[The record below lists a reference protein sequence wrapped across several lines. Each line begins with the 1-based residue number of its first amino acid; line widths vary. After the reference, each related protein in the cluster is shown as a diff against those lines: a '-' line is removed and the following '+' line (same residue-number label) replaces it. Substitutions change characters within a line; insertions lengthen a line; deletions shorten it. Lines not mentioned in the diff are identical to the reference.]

1 MGEGLS
7 CAECGRIT
15 HRDDNDVLGAREGNV
30 FCPRCGRESESE
42 RVPGLD
48 GVILG
53 GQTGPGARPLHPD
66 WVRKVRDQCAEARVP
81 FYFKQWGEWVP
92 WGGAGYTPKSYR
104 PMDADGIWMQPYSD
118 RSAEWWTP
126 AQIRAASAPAL
137 AQATTGN
144 SECMSKVPKK
154 RAGRV
159 LDGRTWDAV
168 AWPQQ

>member
-1 MGEGLS
+1 
-7 CAECGRIT
+7 
-15 HRDDNDVLGAREGNV
+15 
-30 FCPRCGRESESE
+30 
-42 RVPGLD
+42 
-48 GVILG
+48 VILG

-92 WGGAGYTPKSYR
+92 WSGAGYTPKSYR

-154 RAGRV
+154 RAGRI
-159 LDGRTWDAV
+159 LDGRTHDAL